1 MRPAARR
8 SRGCV
13 RGDEVGRVGGEALR
27 TVRSQQSTDPPRSW
41 TRLSGGVW
49 VCQLPRDVRN
59 MAPPTEPPQ
68 GGSPHRSDEAG
79 AGSTPV
85 PHRSDRPQH
94 RAMYT
99 VVFVMTNNSKR
110 TTTTPLD
117 GMPRIG
123 LHAGQ
128 YWIMWRSG
136 GCLHHCLQAVTLY
149 LPYGVDI
156 IYMYNI

>member
-1 MRPAARR
+1 MLEVKR
-8 SRGCV
+8 S
-13 RGDEVGRVGGEALR
+13 GRSGPNRAPI
-27 TVRSQQSTDPPRSW
+27 PPRSW
-41 TRLSGGVW
+41 TRLSREECGCAN
-49 VCQLPRDVRN
+49 CQETCATWHHPQNHPRVGLHTGLTRPGL
-59 MAPPTEPPQ
+59 APP
-68 GGSPHRSDEAG
+68 RSHTG
-79 AGSTPV
+79 LTGLST
-85 PHRSDRPQH
+85 S
-94 RAMYT
+94 MYT